1 MLHSV
6 ANLLQY
12 LCAKNYQNTMRFDKV
27 IAKIKGCSFLPHS
40 LEWFG
45 YPTVKTFDYCNSAL
59 AGVARVYFQKL
70 QSVQNMDAR
79 VVSGVRRSKHITPV
93 LEDLYWLPVS
103 QRVVFKTALMV

>member
-70 QSVQNMDAR
+70 QSVQNMAECAD
-79 VVSGVRRSKHITPV
+79 VNTSPQFLKIYIGYLLVS
-93 LEDLYWLPVS
+93 E
-103 QRVVFKTALMV
+103 

>member
-40 LEWFG
+40 VEWFG

-103 QRVVFKTALMV
+103 QRVVF